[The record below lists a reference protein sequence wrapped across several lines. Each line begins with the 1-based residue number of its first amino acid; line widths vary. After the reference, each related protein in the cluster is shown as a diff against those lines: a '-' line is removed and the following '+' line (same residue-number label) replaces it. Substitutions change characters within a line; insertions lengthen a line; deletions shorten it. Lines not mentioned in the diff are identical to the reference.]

1 MFMKAK
7 EPNTDEMDFDPEEVA
22 TAASEITDLG
32 VEPPPETVPGTE
44 NVTTWDEAP
53 DSSGHVTPKYS
64 LDKEENQI
72 GQDLVEGG
80 VESADRDQR
89 LAAADP
95 DYEP

>member
-1 MFMKAK
+1 MKAK
-7 EPNTDEMDFDPEEVA
+7 EPNTDETDFDPEEVQ
-22 TAASEITDLG
+22 AAAEEVTDLG
-32 VEPPPETVPGTE
+32 VEPPPEQVPGTE

-53 DSSGHVTPKYS
+53 ASSGHATPKYPI
-64 LDKEENQI
+64 DEEENQV
-72 GQDLVEGG
+72 GEELVQGG